1 MLLIETLIDAL
12 FEAIFGRPKL
22 LKQTSQTD
30 FSNCLLKLTS
40 QSDSSTTFSDFTLAH
55 KALNGPD
62 SE

>member
-1 MLLIETLIDAL
+1 MLYSKPFLDAPN
-12 FEAIFGRPKL
+12 FSNRL
-22 LKQTSQTD
+22 LKLTSQTD
-30 FSNCLLKLTS
+30 FSNCLLKLPS

>member
-22 LKQTSQTD
+22 LKQTSQ
-30 FSNCLLKLTS
+30 
-40 QSDSSTTFSDFTLAH
+40 SDSSTTFSDFTLAH

>member
-30 FSNCLLKLTS
+30 FSNRLLNQTHLPPFLTS
-40 QSDSSTTFSDFTLAH
+40 L
-55 KALNGPD
+55 
-62 SE
+62 